1 MTEYAVK
8 VDHITK
14 SFAEVIANN
23 DVSLHVAKGEIHGL
37 VGENGAG
44 KTTLMNILYGLV
56 QPDEGE
62 IFVYGKKVNIY
73 SPHDAIDLGIGMV
86 HQDFMLS
93 PSMTVLEN
101 IILGKTPTRF
111 GLNDIKKAKRI
122 ITDLMEN
129 YSLAIDL
136 GTRVYQLSVGQMQRV
151 EIIKA
156 LYRGAHIL
164 ILDEPTSVL
173 TPQKADEL
181 FKVLRGLI
189 KIDCTVIFITHKLR
203 EVLAVTDNITVMR
216 RGVVTGERETQL
228 TTQQELAKLM
238 VGRDVIL
245 QVDKPFTQTKG
256 ELLSVKDLH
265 ALNARGNN
273 MLKGINLN
281 IHSGEIVGIA
291 GVEGNGQTELVEVLT
306 GLRQPTE
313 GNVIFDHKNITH
325 ASVKERRLLGMAH
338 IPANRM
344 LLGVCKTCTIEEN
357 LILNKY
363 DSPLL
368 SRGLALLIKNIERFS
383 SDLIDRF
390 NIATPNGKLAVGSL
404 SGGNMQ
410 KVVVAREL
418 EGNPKLLIAAQ
429 PTRGVDIGA
438 IEFIHKQIIDL
449 RGKGAAILLVSF
461 ELDEILS
468 LSDRILV
475 IYEGKITGAFI
486 NENLNGNELGLYM
499 TGAKH
504 HLPEQINT

>member
-14 SFAEVIANN
+14 SFAKVIANN

-56 QPDEGE
+56 QPDEGD
-62 IFVYGKKVNIY
+62 IFVYDKKVNIY
-73 SPHDAIDLGIGMV
+73 SPRDAIDLGIGMV
-86 HQDFMLS
+86 HQEFMLS

-122 ITDLMEN
+122 ITNLMEN

-136 GTRVYQLSVGQMQRV
+136 STRVYQLSVGQMQRV

-173 TPQKADEL
+173 TPQMTDEL

-216 RGVVTGERETQL
+216 RGVVTGERKTQL

-238 VGRDVIL
+238 VGRDVML
-245 QVDKPFTQTKG
+245 QVDKPFTQTKE

-265 ALNARGNN
+265 ALNARGSN
-273 MLKGINLN
+273 MLRGINLN

-306 GLRQPTE
+306 GLRQPTK

-325 ASVKERRLLGMAH
+325 ASVRERRLLGMAH

-368 SRGLALLIKNIERFS
+368 SRGL
-383 SDLIDRF
+383 
-390 NIATPNGKLAVGSL
+390 V
-404 SGGNMQ
+404 
-410 KVVVAREL
+410 
-418 EGNPKLLIAAQ
+418 
-429 PTRGVDIGA
+429 
-438 IEFIHKQIIDL
+438 
-449 RGKGAAILLVSF
+449 
-461 ELDEILS
+461 
-468 LSDRILV
+468 
-475 IYEGKITGAFI
+475 
-486 NENLNGNELGLYM
+486 
-499 TGAKH
+499 
-504 HLPEQINT
+504 